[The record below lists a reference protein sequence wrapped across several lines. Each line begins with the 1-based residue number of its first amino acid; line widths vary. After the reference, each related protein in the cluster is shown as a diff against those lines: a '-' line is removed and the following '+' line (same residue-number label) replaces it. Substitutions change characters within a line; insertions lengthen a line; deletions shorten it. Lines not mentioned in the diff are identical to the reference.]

1 MNSKLINY
9 ARRLFFRTHNY
20 HGKAKVS
27 TWVRGVQNF
36 TFEGENL
43 VPEFCVVA
51 GRTKLGYRTTV
62 GVHNF
67 FGGTVTIGKYCQ
79 VGGYV
84 AFHASNHPI
93 SYATT
98 YINKNLFGG
107 ELVKL
112 KQDKPI
118 VLGNDV
124 WVGHGVIIVS
134 GVTVGDG
141 AILAAGAVVTKDVPP
156 YAIVGGNP
164 AKLIRKRFS
173 DTVINELLEL
183 QWWNMTDKE
192 LELKKEFFL
201 TNLENVESIKPL
213 IKSLIQI

>member
-1 MNSKLINY
+1 MNKMFSL
-9 ARRLFFRTHNY
+9 ARRLFFKLHRY
-20 HGKAKVS
+20 QGKARVS

-51 GRTKLGYRTTV
+51 GKTKIGYRTTL

-67 FGGTVTIGKYCQ
+67 FGGTVSIGKYCQ
-79 VGGYV
+79 LGGYV
-84 AFHASNHPI
+84 AFHASNHPL
-93 SYATT
+93 SFPTT

-107 ELVKL
+107 ELADL
-112 KQDKPI
+112 KDDRPI
-118 VLGNDV
+118 VVGNDV
-124 WVGHGVIIVS
+124 WVGQGVIVLS

-173 DTVINELLEL
+173 ESIIKELLEL
-183 QWWNMTDKE
+183 QWWHMSDEE
-192 LELKKEFFL
+192 LALNKAFFL
-201 TNLENVESIKPL
+201 TDLEKMESIKPL
-213 IKSLIQI
+213 IKP